1 VNEALM
7 TDVDNSNINITHL
20 ARLGRLAIAE
30 SNHANTTQELENI
43 IAMIDA
49 MQSVNTDGIEP
60 LSHPLDSEQLLR
72 ADVVSESVSRE
83 TFQKDAPKTEDGY
96 YLVPR
101 VVD

>member
-1 VNEALM
+1 M
-7 TDVDNSNINITHL
+7 TDQDNTEINVTHL
-20 ARLGRLAIAE
+20 ARLGRLAI
-30 SNHANTTQELENI
+30 SSSSHANTAQELQNI

-49 MQSVNTDGIEP
+49 MQSVDTDGIEP

-72 ADVVSESVSRE
+72 ADVVSETDSRE
-83 TFQKDAPKTEDGY
+83 AFQNNAPKTEDGY